1 MCRHYPEL
9 REEIPFPKKRLRKNF
24 DQAVIM
30 KRIELIALYFDH
42 LLNGRDFKY
51 RDSSTLKDFLIRDL
65 RMKYRSA
72 LRSELFERKKILK
85 KKNLQVF
92 F

>member
-1 MCRHYPEL
+1 
-9 REEIPFPKKRLRKNF
+9 
-24 DQAVIM
+24 M
-30 KRIELIALYFDH
+30 KRIELIGLYFDH

-72 LRSELFERKKILK
+72 LRSELFERKIFEE
-85 KKNLQVF
+85 NTR
-92 F
+92 